1 MTKLKLAKGKV
12 KFTLSSIHPQSTL
25 GIKNNNKR
33 ERKKKKG
40 RNISFTCVV

>member
-12 KFTLSSIHPQSTL
+12 KFTLSSINPQSTL

-33 ERKKKKG
+33 ERKKKKEE
-40 RNISFTCVV
+40 TLVLLV